1 MISKCILV
9 VDDESLIRWS
19 LRTRL
24 EAAGFR
30 VIESAT
36 GASALSEVA
45 RQPEIGMV
53 FLDLRLPDTDGL
65 SVLRQLRQLNPAC
78 RTVVMTAYGSPEVRR
93 EARNLGVDRLIDKP
107 FDYDDTVKIA
117 GELLA
122 QQPA

>member
-1 MISKCILV
+1 MV
-9 VDDESLIRWS
+9 V
-19 LRTRL
+19 
-24 EAAGFR
+24 
-30 VIESAT
+30 
-36 GASALSEVA
+36 
-45 RQPEIGMV
+45 
-53 FLDLRLPDTDGL
+53 LDLRLPDTDGL

-78 RTVVMTAYGSPEVRR
+78 RTVVMTAFSSPEVRR